1 MFCATCNQCHLLLVH
16 ASIQHEAKWEMPL
29 LLFSAAS
36 AAADV
41 VDLKREHQRAL
52 LARTL
57 YGHVQNLLGY
67 ILSLYCIY
75 RWVWGPAGA
84 AACRHIST
92 ACQLASRSFEPARQH
107 RGSAPLT
114 STTLVRCPCLQDVCQ
129 REGPAGGGG
138 PEQRPGEQDAGI
150 CAAPIQRRPPGDRR
164 APVQPIS
171 GAGFYWVHI
180 HLQPQVGGV
189 RGVWADGGL
198 VGPELLH
205 GQRAACLAVRR
216 SAPVD
221 TLHNAPSVPFPT
233 HITLPAICAGAS

>member
-1 MFCATCNQCHLLLVH
+1 MQRGRLSWRQDVWRVSCHLVL
-16 ASIQHEAKWEMPL
+16 STR
-29 LLFSAAS
+29 AAS
-36 AAADV
+36 LPAHCLLQLSWRVAQPQSRLV
-41 VDLKREHQRAL
+41 QRRGRRERRSRW
-52 LARTL
+52 ARSCSRHSRQSPR
-57 YGHVQNLLGY
+57 GAP
-67 ILSLYCIY
+67 
-75 RWVWGPAGA
+75 RGPAGA